1 MAHRAG
7 LPAERVNL
15 ELLILR
21 AGPAIL
27 NKSCGMPRLRLDLGH
42 FLIFLSRLPFGD
54 GFRSSLEVFLAEFE
68 LRHPRAPIE
77 DRLPRL

>member
-21 AGPAIL
+21 AGPTIL
-27 NKSCGMPRLRLDLGH
+27 DEPRSVSWLRLDLSRH
-42 FLIFLSRLPFGD
+42 LAFLGRVSLGN
-54 GFRSSLEVFLAEFE
+54 GFRSSFEVFFAELE
-68 LRHPRAPIE
+68 LRHYSL
-77 DRLPRL
+77 LPQ

>member
-1 MAHRAG
+1 MAYCAG
-7 LPAERVNL
+7 LPAQRVYF

-42 FLIFLSRLPFGD
+42 FLIFLSRLPFGN
-54 GFRSSLEVFLAEFE
+54 GFRSPFEVFLAEFE
-68 LRHPRAPIE
+68 LRHPRA
-77 DRLPRL
+77 R

>member
-1 MAHRAG
+1 MAYCAG
-7 LPAERVNL
+7 LPAKRVHL

-27 NKSCGMPRLRLDLGH
+27 NKSCGMPRLRLDLSH

-54 GFRSSLEVFLAEFE
+54 GFRCPLEVFFAELE
-68 LRHPRAPIE
+68 LRHSRP
-77 DRLPRL
+77 D